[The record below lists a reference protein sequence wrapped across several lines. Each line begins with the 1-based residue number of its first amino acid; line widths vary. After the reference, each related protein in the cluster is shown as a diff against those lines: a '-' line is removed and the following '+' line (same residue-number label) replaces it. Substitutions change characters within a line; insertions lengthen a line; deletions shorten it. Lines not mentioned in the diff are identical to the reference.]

1 MKKLLFILLLLTP
14 VFAFAQ
20 TKTASEDSLRT
31 FINSF
36 ALTYSNLGA
45 SGDVESVLKH
55 MDKSVSSTILGYDI
69 GGKIRTLHSDYNGF
83 ERHLK
88 RILYLKG
95 LSIDYKISDI
105 IVTYVRS
112 NVGALIYTVKY
123 KTARNGETWIKG
135 TETVALT
142 VTRQPKEDWK
152 ITHYTVIAVE
162 DEKLKGSCKCE
173 LFEDK
178 ETGNYASKTI
188 IPSGEE
194 YTVMFDEFKF
204 QDGGQGVKFIEIGES
219 IYKWRNSGV
228 LSYYKN
234 AFAKKETKITERKIG
249 SAKTK
254 VAAILQILQREK
266 YPENCTKLKLNRNRK
281 KTKK

>member
-1 MKKLLFILLLLTP
+1 MKQFVFILIFLIPFTS
-14 VFAFAQ
+14 FAQ
-20 TKTASEDSLRT
+20 KNSSSEDSLRI

-36 ALTYSNLGA
+36 ATTYSELGTSRNIDA
-45 SGDVESVLKH
+45 VLEH
-55 MDKSVSSTILGYDI
+55 MDKKVSSTILGYDI
-69 GGKIRTLHSDYNGF
+69 GGKIKTIHSNYDGF
-83 ERHLK
+83 ARHLK

-95 LSIDYKISDI
+95 LNIDYKISDI

-123 KTARNGETWIKG
+123 KTHRNGETWIKG

-142 VTRQPKEDWK
+142 VRRKPKEDWK

-194 YTVMFDEFKF
+194 YSVMFDEFKF
-204 QDGGQGVKFIEIGES
+204 QSGSQGVKFIELGDD
-219 IYKWRNSGV
+219 IYKWKSSGE

-234 AFAKKETKITERKIG
+234 AFAKKDAKIVERKIG

-254 VAAILQILQREK
+254 IAAILLILKRDK
-266 YPENCTKLKLNRNRK
+266 YPKSCTRLKLNRK
-281 KTKK
+281 KKK